1 VSSLSPTHEDSLSVS
16 WWFIGATLFAAFML
30 NLIPWGQFYGVP
42 DFLAITLL
50 YWSIYQRQ
58 RVGIAI
64 AFVFGLLMDVNNA
77 TILGETALA
86 YTLMTYFAITLH
98 RRILWFSWSRH
109 LGYIFLLLSIE
120 YIVVMVVRL
129 LCGSEWAGWYWII
142 DCAVG
147 TLIWPIAQW
156 LLSWPSRRADGKENQ
171 LV

>member
-1 VSSLSPTHEDSLSVS
+1 MSSLSPTHEDNLSVS

-50 YWSIYQRQ
+50 YWSVYQRQ

-77 TILGETALA
+77 TILGETAFA

-120 YIVVMVVRL
+120 YIVVMVVQL
-129 LCGSEWAGWYWII
+129 LCGSEWPR
-142 DCAVG
+142 C
-147 TLIWPIAQW
+147 
-156 LLSWPSRRADGKENQ
+156 RCR
-171 LV
+171 

>member
-1 VSSLSPTHEDSLSVS
+1 MSSLSPTHEDNLSVS

-50 YWSIYQRQ
+50 YWSVYQRQ

-64 AFVFGLLMDVNNA
+64 AFV
-77 TILGETALA
+77 GETALA

-120 YIVVMVVRL
+120 YIVVMVVQL